1 MLLICGV
8 IHTPVLPSPTPATC
22 TWQSQSFAG
31 SIPCHETVTT
41 SLSSNR
47 FGVGSVRQGLKIPS
61 SREKSHPAAMPRAP
75 APSARRNSR
84 RFMERFME
92 RWLDDPRF
100 LLFMTP
106 PSLPGAK
113 SPHLGIGTMGQKLL
127 GSLLAL
133 GRGVWAKRQKE
144 HWYNQ
149 PQI

>member
-31 SIPCHETVTT
+31 SIPCHEAVTT

-84 RFMERFME
+84 RVVERFME
-92 RWLDDPRF
+92 RWLDDPARF

-106 PSLPGAK
+106 PFFLDAK
-113 SPHLGIGTMGQKLL
+113 SPHLRVWAMGQK
-127 GSLLAL
+127 APWDH
-133 GRGVWAKRQKE
+133 R
-144 HWYNQ
+144 
-149 PQI
+149 